1 MKNLIIT
8 FICSLLLFLIT
19 CWAGAYS
26 IFSAGW
32 TESICFFV
40 FTLLVLDKFAKP
52 NCYGISII
60 VTIIAGRIVLEL
72 PLRVFEFRETLF
84 SMFVPIVSIVSILLA
99 AVYHKEKRTSV
110 LILAVVILVLLNTV
124 AHDAWHHCMLH
135 DR

>member
-1 MKNLIIT
+1 M
-8 FICSLLLFLIT
+8 
-19 CWAGAYS
+19 
-26 IFSAGW
+26 
-32 TESICFFV
+32 
-40 FTLLVLDKFAKP
+40 
-52 NCYGISII
+52 
-60 VTIIAGRIVLEL
+60 GRIILEV

-84 SMFVPIVSIVSILLA
+84 SLFVPIVSIVSILLA

>member
-8 FICSLLLFLIT
+8 FVGSLLLFLIT
-19 CWAGAYS
+19 CWTGSYS
-26 IFSAGW
+26 IYSAGW

-40 FTLLVLDKFAKP
+40 FTLLVLDKLAKP
-52 NCYGISII
+52 DHYSVSFI
-60 VTIIAGRIVLEL
+60 VTIIMGRIILEV

-84 SMFVPIVSIVSILLA
+84 SLFVPIVSIVSILLA